1 MGKLIFSITLVVVGI
16 GIGYGIQVMVS
27 KKRIALPIEKARRS
41 LQKAALLFFNP
52 IAILGATWVADIR
65 HIKIAALPFLGMAAL
80 FTGGFLALGA
90 SRVLNLNRRQ
100 TGSFVVCG
108 GFTNIGSL
116 GALFCFIFLG
126 EAGFALVPFYKLFE
140 ELSYY
145 AIGFPVAKSFSDDLS
160 QTPSFIRRLKNAVTD
175 IFVLVAVSSIAIG
188 LMLNLS
194 GIPRASFYG
203 TVNMIFIPLAA
214 LLLLISIGMAMR
226 FSSVKHYFRPGIVVA
241 AIKFA
246 FVPLIVAGL
255 GYLLGLQEIDGGLPL
270 KVTLILS
277 SMPVGF
283 IAMVPPTI
291 YNLDVDLSNSCWLI
305 TNGWLIVQIPILLVL
320 THYFFLNRYSSGH

>member
-1 MGKLIFSITLVVVGI
+1 MGKLVFSLGLVVFGI
-16 GIGYGIQVMVS
+16 GVGYLIQVLA
-27 KKRIALPIEKARRS
+27 KKNVVRLPIESVRRN

-52 IAILGATWVADIR
+52 IAILGATWVADIH

-80 FTGGFLALGA
+80 FTGGGLAYGA
-90 SRVLNLNRRQ
+90 SRFLHLNNKQ
-100 TGSFVVCG
+100 TGAYIVCG

-140 ELSYY
+140 ELIYY
-145 AIGFPVAKSFSDDLS
+145 AIGFPVAKSFSADLS
-160 QTPSFIRRLKNAVTD
+160 ETPSFTQRLKNAATD

-188 LMLNLS
+188 LILNLS
-194 GIPRASFYG
+194 GIPRVTIYG
-203 TVNMIFIPLAA
+203 TVNAIFIPLAA

-226 FSSVKHYFRPGIVVA
+226 FSSVHHFFRPGIIVA
-241 AIKFA
+241 AIKF
-246 FVPLIVAGL
+246 FLVPATIVSL
-255 GYLLGLQEIDGGLPL
+255 GYSLGLSKLDGGLPL
-270 KVTLILS
+270 KVVLILS

-291 YNLDVDLSNSCWLI
+291 YDLDIDLANSCWLI
-305 TNGWLIVQIPILLVL
+305 TNGWLIVQIPLLLVL
-320 THYFFLNRYSSGH
+320 TRTF